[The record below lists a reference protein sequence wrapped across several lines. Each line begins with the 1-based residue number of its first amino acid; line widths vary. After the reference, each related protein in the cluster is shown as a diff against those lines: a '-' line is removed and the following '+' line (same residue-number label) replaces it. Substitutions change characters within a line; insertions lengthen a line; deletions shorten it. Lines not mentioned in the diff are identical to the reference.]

1 MILIDLDGHA
11 DCASV
16 LTAGAHNAT
25 AEPITNVRRVSF
37 LISRPWSCCFLS
49 SREDRSDKTSEE
61 RGCVTCGTVSTTK
74 QVTSIARK
82 TNSHG
87 GFLRYWELQGVV
99 IARGTAENDLQIQ
112 ALSVMAIQ
120 SFQGTILGSGSE

>member
-49 SREDRSDKTSEE
+49 SREDRSNETSEE
-61 RGCVTCGTVSTTK
+61 RGCVTCGTVSATK
-74 QVTSIARK
+74 QVTSTARK
-82 TNSHG
+82 TNSDG
-87 GFLRYWELQGVV
+87 GSSPPHTTRFPVRS
-99 IARGTAENDLQIQ
+99 ATAFCTKYIIT
-112 ALSVMAIQ
+112 SVMIVVV
-120 SFQGTILGSGSE
+120 TTT